1 MGAERNGKTE
11 TERERQLEDRKL
23 VVIYP
28 QKRGKDKARERLDQV
43 LSSALDGMDVEIV
56 EDMDSL
62 WETVKPDGGTKL
74 PEGAELPAGTE
85 FLEDAEDTF
94 GTMRFAGRK
103 ILFVVP
109 LGRDGVNRGYYEVLA
124 WLRSGA
130 KVLSGAVAG
139 MVIDADSELYTKAA
153 ARELAVA
160 ANKAG
165 CAFVGRPLVEG
176 TASLDN
182 FIIQAANM
190 KTDRFGAYKKS
201 ARILAEQLLDFKW
214 EGKETPHLLVLH
226 ASNHKTS
233 NTMDIWKAVRERL
246 DGVEIQEINLR
257 NGTLEDCS
265 GCPFQMCLH
274 FGERGQC
281 FYGGA
286 MVDDV
291 YPAVK
296 WADGILLLCPNYN
309 DALSAN
315 MTAFI
320 NRLTALF
327 RTTRFYDKAMFGIIV
342 SGYSG
347 SDLIAGQLV
356 TALNMNKTFYLPG
369 NFCMMET
376 GNSPGSA
383 RKAPG
388 IENRI
393 EAFSLMIQKVLKK

>member
-1 MGAERNGKTE
+1 MEQQTLA
-11 TERERQLEDRKL
+11 
-23 VVIYP
+23 VIYP
-28 QKRGKDKARERLDQV
+28 QRIGENKARERLDMILEFALRDVEAEIYEDMTV
-43 LSSALDGMDVEIV
+43 LSDDPG
-56 EDMDSL
+56 
-62 WETVKPDGGTKL
+62 
-74 PEGAELPAGTE
+74 
-85 FLEDAEDTF
+85 
-94 GTMRFAGRK
+94 RFAGKR
-103 ILFVVP
+103 ILFAVP
-109 LGRDGVNRGYYEVLA
+109 LGPDGINHGYYEVLV
-124 WLRSGA
+124 WLRANRESR
-130 KVLSGAVAG
+130 VLGGAVAG
-139 MVIDADSELYTKAA
+139 FLIDADSELYTKAA
-153 ARELAVA
+153 ARELSLA
-160 ANKAG
+160 ANQAG
-165 CAFVGRPLVEG
+165 CAFAGKPLVEG

-182 FIIQAANM
+182 YIIQAANM
-190 KTDRFGAYKKS
+190 NTDRIGAYKNS
-201 ARILAEQLLDFKW
+201 ARILAEQLLSFSW
-214 EGKETPHLLVLH
+214 EGKEKPRLLVLH

-233 NTMDIWKAVRERL
+233 NTMAIWNQVRERL
-246 DGVEIQEINLR
+246 TGIEIQELNLR

-265 GCPFQMCLH
+265 GCPYQMCLH

-296 WADGILLLCPNYN
+296 RADGILLLCPNYN

-327 RTTRFYDKAMFGIIV
+327 RTIRFYDKALFAIIV

-347 SDLIAGQLV
+347 SDLLAGQLI

-383 RKAPG
+383 LKAPG
-388 IENRI
+388 IEERI
-393 EAFSLMIQKVLKK
+393 AEFSLMMRDTLLASKPENSDL

>member
-1 MGAERNGKTE
+1 MNNE
-11 TERERQLEDRKL
+11 KL
-23 VVIYP
+23 LVIYP
-28 QKRGKDKARERLDQV
+28 QKRKREGRERLDQV
-43 LSSALDGMDVEIV
+43 LDYAIEGFEAEIWEDMRTLWEDVE
-56 EDMDSL
+56 
-62 WETVKPDGGTKL
+62 ETRP
-74 PEGAELPAGTE
+74 
-85 FLEDAEDTF
+85 
-94 GTMRFAGRK
+94 TMRFQNKK
-103 ILFVVP
+103 ILFVIP
-109 LGRDGVNRGYYEVLA
+109 LGKNGVNRGYYEVLA
-124 WLRSGA
+124 WLRSG
-130 KVLSGAVAG
+130 KQVLEGSVAG
-139 MVIDADSELYTKAA
+139 LLIDAESELFTKAA
-153 ARELAVA
+153 ARELSVA
-160 ANKAG
+160 ANEAG

-176 TASLDN
+176 TLSLDN
-182 FIIQAANM
+182 YIVQAANM
-190 KTDRFGAYKKS
+190 NTDKFGAYLKA
-201 ARILAEQLLDFKW
+201 ARILTEQLMDFVW
-214 EGKETPHLLVLH
+214 EKKAHPHLLVLH

-233 NTMDIWKAVRERL
+233 NTMQIWKEVRARIE
-246 DGVEIQEINLR
+246 DQVEIQEINLR

-286 MVDDV
+286 IVNEV
-291 YPAVK
+291 YPGVK
-296 WADGILLLCPNYN
+296 WADGILMLCPNYN

-327 RTTRFYDKAMFGIIV
+327 RTTRFYDKAMFAIIV

-383 RKAPG
+383 IRSEG
-388 IENRI
+388 IEERI
-393 EAFSLMIQKVLKK
+393 ETFAKNVISTLKR

>member
-1 MGAERNGKTE
+1 MNDK
-11 TERERQLEDRKL
+11 KL
-23 VVIYP
+23 LIIYP
-28 QKRGKDKARERLDQV
+28 QKRGKEGRERLDQV
-43 LSSALDGMDVEIV
+43 LEYALEGLNAEIY
-56 EDMDSL
+56 EDMRLL
-62 WETVKPDGGTKL
+62 WEDEAETIPTTKFRNSRL
-74 PEGAELPAGTE
+74 
-85 FLEDAEDTF
+85 
-94 GTMRFAGRK
+94 
-103 ILFVVP
+103 LFVIP
-109 LGRDGVNRGYYEVLA
+109 LGKNGVNRGYYEVLA
-124 WLRSGA
+124 WLRTG
-130 KVLSGAVAG
+130 KQVLEGSVAG
-139 MVIDADSELYTKAA
+139 LLIDADSELFTKAA
-153 ARELAVA
+153 ARELSVA
-160 ANKAG
+160 ANTAG

-182 FIIQAANM
+182 YIVQASNM
-190 KTDRFGAYKKS
+190 NTDKMGAYLKS
-201 ARILAEQLLDFKW
+201 ARILTEQILEFVW
-214 EGKETPHLLVLH
+214 EKKERPHLLVLH

-233 NTMDIWKAVRERL
+233 NTMQIWKEVRARIE
-246 DGVEIQEINLR
+246 DDVEIQEINLR

-286 MVDDV
+286 IVNEV
-291 YPAVK
+291 YPGVK
-296 WADGILLLCPNYN
+296 WADGILMLCPNYN

-327 RTTRFYDKAMFGIIV
+327 RTTRFYDKAMFAIIV

-347 SDLIAGQLV
+347 SDLIAGQLI

-383 RKAPG
+383 MRAEG
-388 IENRI
+388 IEKRI
-393 EAFSLMIQKVLKK
+393 EIFADRVIRTLKC

>member
-1 MGAERNGKTE
+1 MNHT
-11 TERERQLEDRKL
+11 KL
-23 VVIYP
+23 LVIYP
-28 QKRGKDKARERLDQV
+28 QKRGNEGRKRLDQV
-43 LSSALDGMDVEIV
+43 LSYALDGMDAEIY
-56 EDMDSL
+56 EDMRTL
-62 WETVKPDGGTKL
+62 WED
-74 PEGAELPAGTE
+74 AGETCPTTW
-85 FLEDAEDTF
+85 FQNKT
-94 GTMRFAGRK
+94 
-103 ILFVVP
+103 ILFAVP
-109 LGRDGVNRGYYEVLA
+109 LGKNGVNRGYYEVLA
-124 WLRSGA
+124 WLRSGE
-130 KVLSGAVAG
+130 KVLSGSVAG
-139 MVIDADSELYTKAA
+139 LLIDADSELFTKAA

-160 ANKAG
+160 ANEAG

-182 FIIQAANM
+182 YIVQASNM
-190 KTDRFGAYKKS
+190 NTDKMGAYLKC
-201 ARILAEQLLDFKW
+201 ARILTEQLLEFQWQK
-214 EGKETPHLLVLH
+214 KEHPHLLVLH

-233 NTMDIWKAVRERL
+233 NTMQIWKEVRAKIE
-246 DGVEIQEINLR
+246 DDIEIQEVNLR

-286 MVDDV
+286 MVNDV

-327 RTTRFYDKAMFGIIV
+327 RTTRFYDKAMFAIIV

-347 SDLIAGQLV
+347 SDLIAGQLA
-356 TALNMNKTFYLPG
+356 TALNMNKTFYMPG

-383 RKAPG
+383 IRADG
-388 IENRI
+388 IGDRI
-393 EAFSLMIQKVLKK
+393 DVFAHSIMDTLKY

>member
-1 MGAERNGKTE
+1 MEK
-11 TERERQLEDRKL
+11 KKIM
-23 VVIYP
+23 VIYP
-28 QKRGKDKARERLDQV
+28 QKRKKGKERERLDQI
-43 LSSALDGMDVEIV
+43 LSYALENIQAEFFEDMSAL
-56 EDMDSL
+56 
-62 WETVKPDGGTKL
+62 WEGENQEKGSR
-74 PEGAELPAGTE
+74 
-85 FLEDAEDTF
+85 
-94 GTMRFAGRK
+94 RFVGQRL
-103 ILFVVP
+103 LFAVP
-109 LGRDGVNRGYYEVLA
+109 LGKDGVNREYYEVLA
-124 WLRSGA
+124 WLRMGER
-130 KVLSGAVAG
+130 VLEGAVAG
-139 MVIDADSELYTKAA
+139 LIIDADSELYTKAA

-160 ANKAG
+160 ANQAG

-182 FIIQAANM
+182 FIVQAANM
-190 KTDRFGAYKKS
+190 KTDRMGAYKNS
-201 ARILAEQLLDFKW
+201 AKTLAEQVASFAW
-214 EGKETPHLLVLH
+214 EKKEHPHLLVLH

-233 NTMDIWKAVRERL
+233 NTMAIWNEVRGRL
-246 DGVEIQEINLR
+246 DGIEVREINLR

-291 YPAVK
+291 YPAVR

-327 RTTRFYDKAMFGIIV
+327 RTTRFYDKALFGIIV

-383 RKAPG
+383 MDALG
-388 IENRI
+388 ISGRI
-393 EAFSLMIQKVLKK
+393 EEFAQKVQKTLLKEG

>member
-1 MGAERNGKTE
+1 MNNE
-11 TERERQLEDRKL
+11 KL
-23 VVIYP
+23 LIIYP
-28 QKRGKDKARERLDQV
+28 QKRGKEGRERLDRI
-43 LSSALDGMDVEIV
+43 LDFALEGLNTEIY
-56 EDMDSL
+56 EDMRLL
-62 WETVKPDGGTKL
+62 WEDEAETIPTTK
-74 PEGAELPAGTE
+74 
-85 FLEDAEDTF
+85 F
-94 GTMRFAGRK
+94 RNSR
-103 ILFVVP
+103 ILFAIP
-109 LGRDGVNRGYYEVLA
+109 LGKNGVNRGYYEVLA
-124 WLRSGA
+124 WLRTG
-130 KVLSGAVAG
+130 KQVLEGSVAG
-139 MVIDADSELYTKAA
+139 FLIDADSELFTKAA

-160 ANKAG
+160 ANEAG

-182 FIIQAANM
+182 YIVQAANM
-190 KTDRFGAYKKS
+190 NTDKMGAYLQS
-201 ARILAEQLLDFKW
+201 TRILTEQLLDFQWQK
-214 EGKETPHLLVLH
+214 KEHPHLLVLH

-233 NTMDIWKAVRERL
+233 NTMQIWKEVRAQIE
-246 DGVEIQEINLR
+246 DQIEIQEINLR

-265 GCPFQMCLH
+265 GCPFKMCLH

-286 MVDDV
+286 MQNDV

-296 WADGILLLCPNYN
+296 WADGILMLCPNYN

-327 RTTRFYDKAMFGIIV
+327 RTTRFYDKAMFAIIV

-356 TALNMNKTFYLPG
+356 TALNMNKTFYMPG

-376 GNSPGSA
+376 GNTPGSA
-383 RKAPG
+383 MQSEG
-388 IENRI
+388 IQNRI
-393 EAFSLMIQKVLKK
+393 NSFASWIIRTLKR

>member
-1 MGAERNGKTE
+1 MGE
-11 TERERQLEDRKL
+11 KL
-23 VVIYP
+23 LVIYP
-28 QKRGKDKARERLDQV
+28 QKRGTDKERERLDTV
-43 LSSALDGMDVEIV
+43 LDFALEGISAEIV
-56 EDMDSL
+56 EDTELL
-62 WETVKPDGGTKL
+62 WERDGQGTK
-74 PEGAELPAGTE
+74 
-85 FLEDAEDTF
+85 
-94 GTMRFAGRK
+94 RFRGRK
-103 ILFVVP
+103 LLIAVP
-109 LGRDGVNRGYYEVLA
+109 LGKNGINRGYYEVLA
-124 WLRSGA
+124 WLRCGER
-130 KVLSGAVAG
+130 VLSGSVAG
-139 MVIDADSELYTKAA
+139 LIIDADSELYTKAA

-160 ANKAG
+160 ANEAG

-182 FIIQAANM
+182 YIIQASNM
-190 KTDRFGAYKKS
+190 NTDRFGAYKNS
-201 ARILAEQLLDFKW
+201 ARILAEQVVSFRW
-214 EGKETPHLLVLH
+214 TGKEAPHLLVLH

-233 NTMDIWKAVRERL
+233 NTMDIWTSVREKL
-246 DGVEIQEINLR
+246 SGVEVREINLR

-265 GCPFQMCLH
+265 GCPYQMCLH

-327 RTTRFYDKAMFGIIV
+327 RTTRFYDKALFAIIV

-347 SDLIAGQLV
+347 SDLIAGQLI

-376 GNSPGSA
+376 GNNPGSA
-383 RKAPG
+383 MKAEG
-388 IENRI
+388 IERRI
-393 EAFSLMIQKVLKK
+393 EQFSSTVRNTLII

>member
-1 MGAERNGKTE
+1 MSNE
-11 TERERQLEDRKL
+11 KL
-23 VVIYP
+23 LVIYP
-28 QKRGKDKARERLDQV
+28 QKRGKEGRERLDQV
-43 LSSALDGMDVEIV
+43 LNYALDGLDTEIY
-56 EDMDSL
+56 EDMRTL
-62 WETVKPDGGTKL
+62 WEDVGQTCPTTWFQNK
-74 PEGAELPAGTE
+74 
-85 FLEDAEDTF
+85 
-94 GTMRFAGRK
+94 K
-103 ILFVVP
+103 ILFAVP
-109 LGRDGVNRGYYEVLA
+109 LGKNGVNRGYYEVLA

-130 KVLSGAVAG
+130 QVLSGSVAG
-139 MVIDADSELYTKAA
+139 LLIDADSELFTKAA

-160 ANKAG
+160 ANEAG

-182 FIIQAANM
+182 YIVQASNM
-190 KTDRFGAYKKS
+190 NTDKMGAYLTC
-201 ARILAEQLLDFKW
+201 ARILTEQLLEFKW
-214 EGKETPHLLVLH
+214 QKKEHPHLLVLH

-233 NTMDIWKAVRERL
+233 NTMQIWKEVRTRIE
-246 DGVEIQEINLR
+246 DDIEIQEINLR

-286 MVDDV
+286 MVNDV

-327 RTTRFYDKAMFGIIV
+327 RTTRFYDKAMFAIIV

-347 SDLIAGQLV
+347 SDLIAGQLA
-356 TALNMNKTFYLPG
+356 TALNMNKTFYMPG

-383 RKAPG
+383 VRAEG
-388 IENRI
+388 IAERI
-393 EAFSLMIQKVLKK
+393 EAFAGSIINTLKC